1 MTRSLPIHTARLAP
15 AAAVVTAA
23 AVLVTA
29 CGNGTPQPAPEPRG
43 KTAAERTAR
52 VYEGPNACTTGT
64 EVILAAQQ
72 GSPAGQQVCGYTTT
86 DPSGQP
92 LHVYLGIPYADPP
105 TGENRWM
112 PPRPPTWAEI
122 PATEFGPKCPQG
134 KAGDLEILGP
144 DESEDCLYLNVW
156 TPNPTPSGDGTLPV
170 MVFIHGGAFIS
181 GSGGAAA
188 GVQPGHLNNYDGSQI
203 VATSRAPGP
212 PVVFVTL
219 NYRLGVL
226 GFLASSTLGL
236 DGNYGILD
244 QTAAL
249 QWVRRNISRFGGD
262 PSKVMIFGESAGAQS
277 VALHLTIQADGHQ
290 DLFARAAMESNYALS
305 YQTVAEATGK
315 AETFADRL
323 ACSHAGAPSAV
334 LQCLREA
341 PLAQILDSQKFAYG
355 AKDTVCNGLQ
365 TLIPWQPVID
375 GSFVTTE
382 PVQGQITKPVLLGS
396 NLTESI
402 PFVLPWFPASELEGI
417 VLYPSV
423 LSLLFGVEHGAEIVL
438 AYEAAHPKLAPR
450 PMMEQI
456 VTDYLWTCFNRK
468 MGQVAAASG
477 QPAWR
482 YHYVHHGSF
491 SVWTN
496 PLLATQSKTALAC
509 ATSPA
514 VCHAD
519 ELPFVFG
526 NPTDIATVRQ
536 TFAAEE
542 QGFTTTLQSYWIQ
555 FARTGDPN
563 ASGLPE
569 WPRHDGIPRRY
580 LELEA
585 PVANIVPAS
594 DLDQD
599 LGAFCTAIWDRIG
612 YTVKSAASGAP
623 ECQDTAPALQSKV
636 P

>member
-1 MTRSLPIHTARLAP
+1 MTRSSPTRIALL
-15 AAAVVTAA
+15 AAAASLA
-23 AVLVTA
+23 TA
-29 CGNGTPQPAPEPRG
+29 CGSSTPPPAAEPRG
-43 KTAAERTAR
+43 KTAAERTTR
-52 VYEGPNACTTGT
+52 LYEGANACTTGT
-64 EVILAAQQ
+64 DVTLAVQQ
-72 GSPAGQQVCGYTTT
+72 GSPVGQQVCGYTTT

-92 LHVYLGIPYADPP
+92 LHVYLGIAYADPP
-105 TGENRWM
+105 SGAHRWA
-112 PPRPPTWAEI
+112 PPRAPTWTEL

-134 KAGDLEILGP
+134 KAGDLEVLGT
-144 DESEDCLYLNVW
+144 DEGEDCLYLNVW
-156 TPNPTPSGDGTLPV
+156 TPKVTPSGGGDLPV

-181 GSGGAAA
+181 GSGGTAA
-188 GVQPGHLNNYDGSQI
+188 GTQPGHLNNYDGSQM
-203 VATSRAPGP
+203 VATSRNPGP

-226 GFLASSTLGL
+226 GFLASDAMGL
-236 DGNYGILD
+236 DGNYGLLD

-249 QWVRRNISRFGGD
+249 QWVKRNISRFGGD
-262 PSKVMIFGESAGAQS
+262 PAKVMIFGESAGAQS

-315 AETFADRL
+315 AEAFSARV
-323 ACSHAGAPSAV
+323 ACSGAGAPSAV
-334 LQCLREA
+334 LQCLRDL
-341 PLAQILDSQKFAYG
+341 PLAAVLTAQTFAYG
-355 AKDTVCNGLQ
+355 PEDTLCNGLQ

-375 GSFVTTE
+375 GVFVQTE
-382 PVQGQITKPVLLGS
+382 PVQGPITKPILLGS

-402 PFVLPWFPASELEGI
+402 PFVLPWFPADPAAGA
-417 VLYPSV
+417 VLYPAV
-423 LSLLFGVEHGAEIVL
+423 LSFLFGTLDTLEIHTAYEL
-438 AYEAAHPKLAPR
+438 AYPRLDPLAKMEKL
-450 PMMEQI
+450 

-468 MGQVAAASG
+468 MARVAADSL

-496 PLLATQSKTALAC
+496 PLKATQSKTAVAC
-509 ATSPA
+509 ATYPD

-542 QGFTTTLQSYWIQ
+542 QGFTTALQSYWIE
-555 FARTGDPN
+555 FARTGNPN
-563 ASGLPE
+563 ASGLPG

-585 PVANIVPAS
+585 PVSNIVPAS

-599 LGAFCTAIWDRIG
+599 LDAFCTAIWDRIG
-612 YTVKSAASGAP
+612 YTVKSAFAHRP
-623 ECQDTAPALQSKV
+623 ECQPTAPALQSKV